1 MALRVCLWITA
12 VAFTAI
18 VPGGVTG
25 ILAHARRWPP
35 ERCRKVA
42 RRGGWA
48 VLLCAGLFAW
58 LLGYHYPYGWVAGAD
73 GGTPA
78 IVASFVWFAVAEY
91 APRRIA
97 QSIAFHNPRA

>member
-42 RRGGWA
+42 RRGGWV
-48 VLLCAGLFAW
+48 VLLGAGLAAW
-58 LLGYHYPYGWVAGAD
+58 LLGAHYPYGWVAGAD
-73 GGTPA
+73 GGSWA
-78 IVASFVWFAVAEY
+78 IAASLVWIAVAEY
-91 APRRIA
+91 APRLIA
-97 QSIAFHNPRA
+97 HSIAFHGPHH